1 MRSLRVRHYA
11 ARLVDL
17 NKYLT
22 SFPGVTLSNEIGVT
36 ELDEILLNM
45 IPNRQSKQAYVQ
57 GFDFEYISFKEA
69 VNMFENM

>member
-36 ELDEILLNM
+36 ELDEILLNI
-45 IPNRQSKQAYVQ
+45 IPNR
-57 GFDFEYISFKEA
+57 
-69 VNMFENM
+69 